1 VKTKITTTIAT
12 VFILIV
18 SVSVARSQETTS
30 PAATTQTSE
39 AGRVSLSEQPTAQDA
54 SGNSA
59 LTARL
64 ITPVSELMGTPLAP
78 IRSVRFQM
86 QNVSSSDFLYA
97 SGWVVFFNAEGVR
110 CGAGMWTMNVLAQN
124 ETIETDAPGLRL
136 TCQPTAWR
144 IEATNLI
151 APRVVVAPTAPIAP

>member
-1 VKTKITTTIAT
+1 MSTKIITTIAAL
-12 VFILIV
+12 FILIV
-18 SVSVARSQETTS
+18 SVSVARSQETTTT
-30 PAATTQTSE
+30 AATPQTSE
-39 AGRVSLSEQPTAQDA
+39 EGRVSLSEQPTARDA

-64 ITPVSELMGTPLAP
+64 ITPVSELTGTPLAP
-78 IRSVRFQM
+78 IRNVRFQM

-136 TCQPTAWR
+136 TCQPVAWR

-151 APRVVVAPTAPIAP
+151 APRVVLPIAP